1 MNKIIT
7 KFLNLIQLL
16 LACFLMFNYF
26 HVISFTDDIRYVI
39 MFLTL
44 VIMIFICVLEA
55 NSSNGKFMKFL
66 SISTLLF
73 IVVGGVFA
81 TIENQINLVLVF
93 CLMSTCLMGLMNVAL
108 TD

>member
-16 LACFLMFNYF
+16 LTCFLMFNYF

-55 NSSNGKFMKFL
+55 NSANGKFMKFL

-73 IVVGGVFA
+73 IVVGGVIA
-81 TIENQINLVLVF
+81 AMENQINLVLVF
-93 CLMSTCLMGLMNVAL
+93 CLMSTCIMGLMNVAL
-108 TD
+108 AD